1 MKEYGGDL
9 DQFTCRQEV
18 EGPRDG
24 YRGGRLGECSG
35 LGTRGLAREMDF
47 PPWRTPLTYSSLWG
61 LSVLATL
68 SVGV

>member
-1 MKEYGGDL
+1 MKEHGGDL

-35 LGTRGLAREMDF
+35 SGMRGLVKGMDF
-47 PPWRTPLTYSSLWG
+47 PRGG
-61 LSVLATL
+61 LH
-68 SVGV
+68 